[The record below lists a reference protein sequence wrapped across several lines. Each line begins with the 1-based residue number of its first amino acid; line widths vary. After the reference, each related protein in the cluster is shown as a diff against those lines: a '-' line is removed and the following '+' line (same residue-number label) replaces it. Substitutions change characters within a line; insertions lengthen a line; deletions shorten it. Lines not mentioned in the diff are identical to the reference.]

1 MNGLVDHQGLQQEER
16 GRVVT
21 RVWRSTPDMSGG
33 EMDDGGE
40 MMEQDGRW
48 GEMMEQDGRW

>member
-21 RVWRSTPDMSGG
+21 RVWRSTPDMSGD
-33 EMDDGGE
+33 EMDDGERWWNKMEDGE
-40 MMEQDGRW
+40 R
-48 GEMMEQDGRW
+48 